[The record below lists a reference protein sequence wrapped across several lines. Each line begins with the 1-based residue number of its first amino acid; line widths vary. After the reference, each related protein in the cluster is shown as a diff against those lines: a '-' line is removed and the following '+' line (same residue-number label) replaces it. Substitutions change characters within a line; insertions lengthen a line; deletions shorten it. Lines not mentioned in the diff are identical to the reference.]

1 MSELTDEEAAKVPW
15 CYACWCNFNTV
26 SISSRHL
33 YPTQL
38 EELEELE
45 EIEVDNTC
53 SCPAIIMVS
62 GYCGDEDGLKG
73 PFRHMPT
80 FFGVK
85 HAERKPHKKEIK
97 EAYSEAFR
105 SRGMDRVVFTRPTS
119 SDVSNGAT
127 PSRRSAAPSEDFTAQ
142 SRDIVVPSGDVQ
154 DPFNAPDREAL
165 LRASR
170 EALIQPRKSKEKTGT
185 KSLKPLPDESAGTPA
200 RFPQSPAAK
209 RATRSV
215 PNSWRQTIKAPEN
228 KDYPFCSL
236 SPRNIFSEMLSAVR
250 RQSGERYKTILEED
264 ETALFESLRA
274 FVLPRAWEVLL
285 SEDYSLSK

>member
-38 EELEELE
+38 EELEE
-45 EIEVDNTC
+45 IEVDNAC
-53 SCPAIIMVS
+53 SCPATIMVT

-85 HAERKPHKKEIK
+85 HAERKPHKEEIK

-119 SDVSNGAT
+119 SDVSNRAS
-127 PSRRSAAPSEDFTAQ
+127 PSRHGAAPSKDFTAQ
-142 SRDIVVPSGDVQ
+142 SRDIVIPSGDVQ

-170 EALIQPRKSKEKTGT
+170 EALIQPQKSEGKPGT

-200 RFPQSPAAK
+200 RFPRSPAAK
-209 RATRSV
+209 RAIRSV

-228 KDYPFCSL
+228 NDYPFCSL
-236 SPRNIFSEMLSAVR
+236 SPRNVFSEMLCAMKR
-250 RQSGERYKTILEED
+250 ESGERYKTILEED

-285 SEDYSLSK
+285 SEDSCLSK